1 MSADDYAAV
10 STERLLEMFAEAAKG
25 TALGRSLLSI
35 SNAAR
40 FSVPLQAVGKTSER
54 MQSAA
59 VIRAVGAA
67 LRAREAISEVRRLFE
82 DDDPDVRM
90 CAASQFRDIEPERA
104 SAAISGLY
112 AKLPTREALALR
124 RRARQAPPRRPS
136 LKEMS
141 DDALVARFEDA
152 AARQSASQFLDCLDD
167 PKDMATHNRVVG
179 EVTGILREL
188 KSRGLLGRLLPSLAS
203 PDFTVRHRAAQGCL
217 RIAEEKAV
225 AALDSVV
232 ASGSFNERLAARDT
246 LEHWRNGKR
255 LVDGL

>member
-1 MSADDYAAV
+1 MSADDYAAM

-35 SNAAR
+35 SNTVR
-40 FSVPLQAVGKTSER
+40 SSVPLEAVGKTSER

-67 LRAREAISEVRRLFE
+67 LRAREAISEVRPFFE
-82 DDDPDVRM
+82 ADDPDVRM

-104 SAAISGLY
+104 SAAICGLY
-112 AKLPTREALALR
+112 AKLPTHEVLALR
-124 RRARQAPPRRPS
+124 RRAREAPPRQPS
-136 LKEMS
+136 LQEMS
-141 DDALVARFEDA
+141 EDALVARFEDA

-167 PKDMATHNRVVG
+167 PKDMAAHNRVVG
-179 EVTGILREL
+179 EVTDILREL
-188 KSRGLLGRLLPSLAS
+188 KARGLLGRLLPSLDS
-203 PDFTVRHRAAQGCL
+203 PDFTIRRRAAQGCL

-225 AALDSVV
+225 AALETIA

-246 LEHWRNGKR
+246 LEHWRKGKC